1 MYRLRDPHL
10 FSHACTHTHDDEV
23 TTDKTMTRE
32 RATSGHMRQPP
43 RDKTKDKTKGAR
55 NPDKPKTKS
64 RKKTITDFLLLFFSP
79 RFRVLLI
86 HFERKKIFFFQTLFC
101 FRSIINQAA
110 NVTISPKTNRAT
122 EIRLNTSGRGHKKN
136 WGREEKE
143 RSRIGCKFDVN
154 EPKLRSRRVGAQSIQ
169 GGRRIRLM
177 PTCQPRMQTG
187 DVSSE
192 KHTATSRQ
200 DQPTNRKVARTPK
213 LEH

>member
-86 HFERKKIFFFQTLFC
+86 HFERKKIFFFPNPFLFSVDNQPSSKRYNLAKDKQGNRNTTEHI
-101 FRSIINQAA
+101 RSWSQKKLGEGRKR
-110 NVTISPKTNRAT
+110 TKQNR
-122 EIRLNTSGRGHKKN
+122 LQ
-136 WGREEKE
+136 
-143 RSRIGCKFDVN
+143 V
-154 EPKLRSRRVGAQSIQ
+154 
-169 GGRRIRLM
+169 
-177 PTCQPRMQTG
+177 
-187 DVSSE
+187 
-192 KHTATSRQ
+192 
-200 DQPTNRKVARTPK
+200 
-213 LEH
+213 